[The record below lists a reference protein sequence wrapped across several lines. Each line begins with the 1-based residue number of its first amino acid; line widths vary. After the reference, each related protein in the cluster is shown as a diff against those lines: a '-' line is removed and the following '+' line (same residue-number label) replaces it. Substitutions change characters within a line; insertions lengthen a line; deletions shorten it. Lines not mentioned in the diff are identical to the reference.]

1 MTVARMFELIT
12 DCLVCMGS
20 FFLGLV
26 SVLVFSGVFMFMP
39 VHVRKRGDPL
49 KPATATQFFLIA
61 SRRAVKNPLAVLE
74 FAASSSSH
82 DDAYPRA
89 KKTMPDAGE
98 LKESRVVGA

>member
-1 MTVARMFELIT
+1 MFELIT

-20 FFLGLV
+20 FFLRFGFCFGFLRR
-26 SVLVFSGVFMFMP
+26 
-39 VHVRKRGDPL
+39 VHICAGSCAKAGRPSQTRHGCAV
-49 KPATATQFFLIA
+49 FLIA
-61 SRRAVKNPLAVLE
+61 SGRVAKNPLAVLE